1 MKITY
6 NFVNGESVEI
16 EVNDDIGGII
26 LEEDRCEYNNEHT
39 ETRRHISIEMFN
51 DKSPELSDEKN
62 MEYIMIGNLTLDADA
77 MSAEID
83 GKEVYANVLEYE
95 TVPWHETTYE
105 AHENYTDIQYI
116 ISGSEAMTYA
126 EKSTLIVKE
135 PYSPEKDIAFYTN
148 DIRGIDFPT
157 NAGWYCIFLP
167 QDAHK
172 PKPMN
177 GVPVHV
183 KKVVVKVKM
192 K

>member
-1 MKITY
+1 MIFDHKSNLSSY
-6 NFVNGESVEI
+6 RGLSKNFATAIDFLMNTDLESLPLGPV
-16 EVNDDIGGII
+16 
-26 LEEDRCEYNNEHT
+26 
-39 ETRRHISIEMFN
+39 
-51 DKSPELSDEKN
+51 
-62 MEYIMIGNLTLDADA
+62 
-77 MSAEID
+77 EID

-135 PYSPEKDIAFYTN
+135 EYNAEKDIAFYTN

-157 NAGWYCIFLP
+157 NAGWYCIFMP